1 MQCVI
6 CVYVKYV
13 CEVSVCGMCI
23 CMWFMCDVCDVV
35 CDMWCA
41 VCRDM
46 CIQCK
51 CSVFYM
57 YMGEGVVCVY
67 GGRGRC

>member
-6 CVYVKYV
+6 CVYVKCV

-23 CMWFMCDVCDVV
+23 CMWFMCDVV

-41 VCRDM
+41 ICRDM

-51 CSVFYM
+51 CSMLYM